1 MWALALIAVAVLV
14 ALAQEHSIGAPQTD
28 GPIAVPGKPVPPDS
42 GKLSE
47 HNLQWLKTQP
57 PQAQMEL
64 LLQEVINHDKGATDL
79 IPKNMDSW
87 KGKLARRERVQ
98 SLEERTP
105 HTN

>member
-47 HNLQWLKTQP
+47 HNLQWLKTQ
-57 PQAQMEL
+57 
-64 LLQEVINHDKGATDL
+64 
-79 IPKNMDSW
+79 
-87 KGKLARRERVQ
+87 
-98 SLEERTP
+98 
-105 HTN
+105 